1 MQPDMWEAS
10 IKCELLVQKKLDYM
24 RRVRV
29 KEKMKSGVMVN
40 EVIRVG
46 TEKEI
51 LMRTG
56 GQRKAANDTQ

>member
-29 KEKMKSGVMVN
+29 KDVKWSN
-40 EVIRVG
+40 R
-46 TEKEI
+46 
-51 LMRTG
+51 LMRS
-56 GQRKAANDTQ
+56 